1 VVGEGVGSL
10 VAVIW
15 LVGKVVGSFVVVIWL
30 VGEGVGLSVVGAFA
44 GEGVG

>member
-1 VVGEGVGSL
+1 MGSL

-15 LVGKVVGSFVVVIWL
+15 LVGEVVGSFEVVIWL
-30 VGEGVGLSVVGAFA
+30 VGEGVGLELVGAFV

>member
-1 VVGEGVGSL
+1 MGSL

-15 LVGKVVGSFVVVIWL
+15 LVGEVVGSFVVVIWL
-30 VGEGVGLSVVGAFA
+30 VGEGVGLELVGSFV

>member
-1 VVGEGVGSL
+1 MGSL

-15 LVGKVVGSFVVVIWL
+15 LVGEVVGSFVVVIWL
-30 VGEGVGLSVVGAFA
+30 VGGGVGLELVGAFV